1 MVAMTAQ
8 SSIAVRAMATRN
20 ATSAD
25 QRDDTKGG
33 DTTSQVVGTSLND
46 AYRAGKE
53 ASPRLQPSRLE
64 ALPPELRL
72 RLLLSMPDLQ
82 TLRSLVHASP
92 TLHAQYRHS
101 RDRILRA
108 FIGRE
113 LDGFLVDAYATQMS
127 RPHELG
133 SPRTNEKIVEFT
145 DTYGN
150 WLSAPESSPDL
161 NSIEPERLR
170 SMSAFYLSVAQPLAH
185 QYCEWALG
193 NFIPAILDF
202 VAMTNPKPTAEALG
216 INDLN
221 PQRSEL
227 IRVFRAIYRYETYYN
242 LFGCN
247 EGKREGAPFT
257 GDWTNHLLLYRFEP
271 WEAEAVACIH
281 AFIDD
286 KYKKLLERSKDN
298 LSPPN
303 VRFTLENG
311 VYRYDEPFRL
321 LAEVNDYLEGMLSR
335 GLRTTV
341 QLLATH
347 DDEGLVVKVRQCL
360 RRSRNQDSTLK
371 DALSEDAQS
380 SRRYELDVPPDP
392 RDEIARNRHCMDFT
406 GDAVPPTEP
415 PLGWVQLW
423 GEGYANIYG
432 EYVPK
437 SVQRWGYVMWNKERW
452 DFPIRHGLLERW
464 CQWPSD
470 DLEVGYMHYAWRPW

>member
-1 MVAMTAQ
+1 MTAH
-8 SSIAVRAMATRN
+8 SSIDVRATAARD
-20 ATSAD
+20 ATSAG
-25 QRDDTKGG
+25 QRGDTNDG

-46 AYRAGKE
+46 AHRAGKE
-53 ASPRLQPSRLE
+53 ASPRLQSSRLE

-92 TLHAQYRHS
+92 TLHAQYWHS

-113 LDGFLVDAYATQMS
+113 LDGFLIDAYVTQMS
-127 RPHELG
+127 RSHELG
-133 SPRTNEKIVEFT
+133 SPRTNEKIAEFT
-145 DTYGN
+145 DTYGD

-170 SMSAFYLSVAQPLAH
+170 SMSTFYLSVAQPLAH

-202 VAMTNPKPTAEALG
+202 VALTNPKPTAEALG

-257 GDWTNHLLLYRFEP
+257 MDWTNHLLLYRFEP

-281 AFIDD
+281 TFIYD
-286 KYKKLLERSKDN
+286 KYEEILERFEDN
-298 LSPPN
+298 LRPPN

-311 VYRYDEPFRL
+311 VYCYDEPFRL

-335 GLRTTV
+335 GLRTAV
-341 QLLATH
+341 QLLETH
-347 DDEGLVVKVRQCL
+347 DDEELVVKVRQCL
-360 RRSRNQDSTLK
+360 RRSRNQDSTLEG
-371 DALSEDAQS
+371 ALSEAAQS

-392 RDEIARNRHCMDFT
+392 RDEIARDRRFMDFT
-406 GDAVPPTEP
+406 GDAVPPTGP
-415 PLGWVQLW
+415 PFGWVQLW

-452 DFPIRHGLLERW
+452 DFPIGHRLLERW
-464 CQWPSD
+464 CRWPSD
-470 DLEVGYMHYAWRPW
+470 DIQVGSMHYSWRP